1 MIINQNT
8 TLEQLEFFYKA
19 LEECG
24 YKDEDNIPSS
34 DAVCS
39 IVGK

>member
-1 MIINQNT
+1 MTINQDT

-19 LEECG
+19 LEDCG
-24 YKDEDNIPSS
+24 YKEEDNIPSS
-34 DAVCS
+34 DTVCS